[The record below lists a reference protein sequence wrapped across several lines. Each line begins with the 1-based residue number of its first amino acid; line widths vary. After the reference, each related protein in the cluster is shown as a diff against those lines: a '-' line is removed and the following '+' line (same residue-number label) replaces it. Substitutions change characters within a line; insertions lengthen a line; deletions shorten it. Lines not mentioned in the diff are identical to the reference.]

1 MQWKAFFMFYIGA
14 YKKLLIVRVLVISKA
29 FVRVHM
35 IYFPFR
41 VLSSLAHFLLI
52 LVSGR
57 HISVIVL

>member
-1 MQWKAFFMFYIGA
+1 MEGIFHVLYRGIQET
-14 YKKLLIVRVLVISKA
+14 LIVRVLVISKP

-41 VLSSLAHFLLI
+41 VLSSLAHFFLI